1 MEARTPVRDVEPN
14 ERVKSFIEV
23 CKGYNAEEAVKEA
36 NRCLQC
42 KKPLCVQGC
51 PVNIDIPE
59 FIREIKEE
67 RFDEAVKI
75 IKRTNSL
82 PAVCGR
88 VCPQE
93 KQCEEK
99 CIVGIKG
106 EPIAIGKLERFV
118 ADNESKKDVPNIR
131 KNGKK
136 VAVVGSGPAG
146 LSCAADLA
154 LKGYKVTIF
163 EALHDA
169 GGVLKYGI
177 PEFRLPNDVVEKE
190 IDYVRDLGV
199 KIKTNYLIGKTID
212 LKSLLKD
219 FDAVFIGS
227 GAGLP
232 YFMNIPGEHLRNVYS
247 ANEFLTRVNL
257 MKANDQSSNTPVL
270 RGKKTVVIGAGNVA
284 MDAARVARRLG
295 SEVTIVYRRSFS
307 EMPARHEEI
316 VHAKEEGI
324 RFMLLTNPTKI
335 LGDAE
340 VEGIECVQMKLSDS
354 EVDGRRLPLPIEDS
368 EFVIECD
375 QVIVAIGQGPN
386 PLIAKTSDVMAGGR
400 GNIIVDEK
408 GATNIEGV
416 YAGGDIVSGAATV
429 IKAMGD
435 GKKAAEAI
443 SEYLNKG
450 VENERD

>member
-354 EVDGRRLPLPIEDS
+354 EVDGRRVPLPIEDS